1 MDWKDATPV
10 PRRITLLRRLRR
22 SLLQGQQ
29 LQMEI
34 GSGCLLL
41 SRFVRATSQPRLLA
55 EPSQIHSLHPQ
66 LGQAARRLLAAHPP
80 AFILKLAELPEEPA
94 YAVFAHSLFRWL
106 AWRVRGQLGVRLDEP
121 DKAAA
126 QGDGGVSLSQAP
138 VAWRVEE
145 PAKAAARI
153 RLSELP
159 APLSLRVH
167 GPTWTLLQAG
177 DYDPATI
184 QRWLT
189 RRIWFVC
196 TGNTCRSPLAELFCK
211 QHLARRLGCGVEQLP
226 EYGWIV
232 ASAGVA
238 AEPGSP
244 ASPHAQ
250 AVARQQG
257 LSLARHRSQPLQAL
271 ADMGVGDLFV
281 ALTARHREALQGDWP
296 ELPVRL
302 LHTAGLDIA
311 DPFGGSRETYA
322 ACAAQ
327 IEQQVRWLVEELL
340 RSETPAEFSSSE

>member
-1 MDWKDATPV
+1 MDWGDWSQV

-22 SLLQGQQ
+22 HLSQGHALQI
-29 LQMEI
+29 ET
-34 GSGCLLL
+34 GCASLLL
-41 SRFVRATSQPRLLA
+41 SALAGATHRHRLLSETSQLR
-55 EPSQIHSLHPQ
+55 SLHPR

-80 AFILKLAELPEEPA
+80 ALLLQLAELPEEPA
-94 YAVFAHSLFRWL
+94 YAMFAHPLFRWL
-106 AWRVRGQLGVRLDEP
+106 AWRVRSRLGV
-121 DKAAA
+121 
-126 QGDGGVSLSQAP
+126 S
-138 VAWRVEE
+138 VEE
-145 PAKAAARI
+145 PADAQG
-153 RLSELP
+153 RLQLLDLP
-159 APLSLRVH
+159 APVCLRVD

-184 QRWLT
+184 ERWLT

-211 QHLARRLGCGVEQLP
+211 QHLAQRLGCAVEQLP
-226 EYGWIV
+226 AYGWIV

-257 LSLARHRSQPLQAL
+257 FSLARHRSRSVQAL
-271 ADMGVGDLFV
+271 AGVGVGDMLV
-281 ALTARHREALQGDWP
+281 ALTARHREALLGDWP

-302 LHTAGLDIA
+302 LHTAGQDIA

-327 IEQQVRWLVEELL
+327 IEQQVQCLVEELL
-340 RSETPAEFSSSE
+340 RSEALAEFSSAE